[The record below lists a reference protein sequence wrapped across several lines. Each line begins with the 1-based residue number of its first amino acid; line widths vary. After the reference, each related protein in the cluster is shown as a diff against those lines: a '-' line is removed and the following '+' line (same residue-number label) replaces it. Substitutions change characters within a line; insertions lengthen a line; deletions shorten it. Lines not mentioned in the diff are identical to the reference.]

1 MGQKYDYWTQISF
14 LSSLEW
20 CRREGEKA
28 SEPTTRSCARESMCV
43 CVYPLLTLGAS
54 RKYLSNYNA
63 SIQNRH
69 GSSTEFNIDNTL
81 VHSSRFARRLLNFSQ
96 SNKTTIGERLSP
108 LTMPY
113 HTYLVGNTY
122 LLITFSLWRVIH
134 DYFFSSLDWF
144 TYIRLALNGTNRQSI
159 Q

>member
-1 MGQKYDYWTQISF
+1 M
-14 LSSLEW
+14 
-20 CRREGEKA
+20 A

-43 CVYPLLTLGAS
+43 SVYPLLTLGAS
-54 RKYLSNYNA
+54 RKYLSNYNP

-96 SNKTTIGERLSP
+96 SSKTTIGERLSP

-122 LLITFSLWRVIH
+122 LLITFSL
-134 DYFFSSLDWF
+134 
-144 TYIRLALNGTNRQSI
+144 
-159 Q
+159 